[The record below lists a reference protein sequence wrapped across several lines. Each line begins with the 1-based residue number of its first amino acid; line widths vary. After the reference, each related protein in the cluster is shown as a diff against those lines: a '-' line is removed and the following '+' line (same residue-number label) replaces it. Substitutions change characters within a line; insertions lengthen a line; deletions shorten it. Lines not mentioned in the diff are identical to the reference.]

1 MKPNEEGYVPL
12 NVACREANARNE
24 FKGKMKG
31 DGMWIWV
38 IIVLVIFGVG
48 YIQLAPSDPKRWH
61 TDVTADV
68 DKDFTGGA
76 VRIVDVDLIAI
87 DAVIR
92 KIGAKVLSGS
102 VDSGHITYISRS
114 RIMGFPDYIT
124 VQKFNGKLRIY
135 SRSRFGQLDLGVNK
149 RRVEGWLLQL

>member
-1 MKPNEEGYVPL
+1 
-12 NVACREANARNE
+12 
-24 FKGKMKG
+24 MKG
-31 DGMWIWV
+31 EGMWIWV
-38 IIVLVIFGVG
+38 IIALVIFGVG

-61 TDVTADV
+61 TDVNADV

-124 VQKFNGKLRIY
+124 VQKFNEKLRIY
-135 SRSRFGQLDLGVNK
+135 SRSRFGQSDLGVNK